1 MSLATPGIGIV
12 LLAAGGSSRMGASKQ
27 LLHFDG
33 VSLVRRA
40 AETALG
46 TECDPVVVVVGAE
59 ADRVRQELS
68 GLNVWIVENAH
79 WQEGMG
85 SSIRVGMAALAQT
98 EVEAA
103 LITVCDQPLVT
114 TADLSRLVSV
124 SRTHGGALV
133 GPYDE
138 QSGAPA
144 LFPRQWFPILQQLRG
159 DQGPRHLLMSNA
171 SLVRWVSLDAAAVDI
186 DTREAYA
193 QILRREA

>member
-1 MSLATPGIGIV
+1 MSLATPGTGII
-12 LLAAGGSSRMGASKQ
+12 LLAAGGSSRMGTPKQ
-27 LLHFDG
+27 LLRFGG

-59 ADRVRQELS
+59 AEQVRRELS
-68 GLNVWIVENAH
+68 GLDVWIVENAN

-85 SSIRVGMAALAQT
+85 SSIRVGIAALAQS

-103 LITVCDQPLVT
+103 LITLCDQPLISS
-114 TADLSRLVSV
+114 ADLSKLVSV
-124 SRTHGGALV
+124 SRAHGGTIVA
-133 GPYDE
+133 PYDE
-138 QSGAPA
+138 ESGAPA
-144 LFPRQWFPILQQLRG
+144 LFPRQWFPLLQQLRG

-193 QILRREA
+193 QILRRDA